1 MQRIFLFLLTN
12 LAVVVLAGITLNLLG
27 VGSIL
32 AANGIDLNP
41 GALLAFCAVFGMSG
55 AFVSLLLSKFL
66 AKRSTGTQILTAA
79 RNREEQWLLSTVEE
93 LAKEADIGMPEVGVF
108 PAEQP
113 NAFATG
119 WNRNQALVAVSTGLL
134 RNMGPSEVRAV
145 LAHEIGHVANGDMVT
160 LALVQG
166 VVNTFVMFL
175 ARVAG
180 FFVDRVLLKNERGLG
195 MGYFI
200 TSIVMELV
208 LGMLAMTVVMW
219 VSRRREF
226 RADAFGARLAGRDA
240 MIAALERLRIGD
252 QLPDAM
258 PATMQAFGI
267 RSGHPRGFEALFR
280 SHPPLEERIEALR
293 RG

>member
-93 LAKEADIGMPEVGVF
+93 LAKEAGIGMPEVGVF

-258 PATMQAFGI
+258 PATLQAFGI

>member
-258 PATMQAFGI
+258 PATLQAFGI

>member
-55 AFVSLLLSKFL
+55 AFLSLLLSKFL

-93 LAKEADIGMPEVGVF
+93 LAKEAGIGMPEVGMF

-180 FFVDRVLLKNERGLG
+180 VFVDRVLLKNERGLG

-258 PATMQAFGI
+258 PATLQAFGI

>member
-1 MQRIFLFLLTN
+1 VQRIFLFLLTN

-93 LAKEADIGMPEVGVF
+93 LAKEAGIGMPEVGVF

-258 PATMQAFGI
+258 PATLQAFGI

>member
-1 MQRIFLFLLTN
+1 VQRIFLFLLTN

-258 PATMQAFGI
+258 PATLQAFGI

>member
-93 LAKEADIGMPEVGVF
+93 LAKEAGIGMPEVGVF

>member
-1 MQRIFLFLLTN
+1 VQRIALFLLTN
-12 LAVVVLAGITLNLLG
+12 LAVMVLAGITLNLLG
-27 VGSIL
+27 VRSIL

-41 GALLAFCAVFGMSG
+41 SALLAFCAVFGMSG
-55 AFVSLLLSKFL
+55 AFVSLLLSKFM
-66 AKRSTGTQILTAA
+66 AKQSTGTQILTAA

-93 LAKEADIGMPEVGVF
+93 LAREAGIGMPEVGIF

-134 RNMGPSEVRAV
+134 RTMGPSEVRAV

-200 TSIVMELV
+200 TSIVMELL

-240 MIAALERLRIGD
+240 MIAALERLRVGD

-267 RSGHPRGFEALFR
+267 RSGSPLGFKALFR